1 MFHFIRLTMT
11 VLAALLWATLAQAA
25 SLDINRATQAELEGI
40 KGIGPSTSSKIL
52 NQRSKGAF
60 KDWDDLVDRIQGIGK
75 GTATKLSAE
84 GLTVNGASYQG
95 SAAPLVKSASRSSI
109 IKPTPA
115 APATASAPILGPQ
128 PKGFIRWSAPP
139 TPPTPPK
146 PPKQQAPQ
154 KGGAP
159 LDRSPPQFGSGAL
172 RAYGNKP

>member
-1 MFHFIRLTMT
+1 MFHLIRLTMT
-11 VLAALLWATLAQAA
+11 VLAALLCATLAQAA

-60 KDWDDLVDRIQGIGK
+60 KDWDDLVDRVQGIGK
-75 GTATKLSAE
+75 GTATRLSAE

-139 TPPTPPK
+139 A

-159 LDRSPPQFGSGAL
+159 LEHPQPQFGSGAL